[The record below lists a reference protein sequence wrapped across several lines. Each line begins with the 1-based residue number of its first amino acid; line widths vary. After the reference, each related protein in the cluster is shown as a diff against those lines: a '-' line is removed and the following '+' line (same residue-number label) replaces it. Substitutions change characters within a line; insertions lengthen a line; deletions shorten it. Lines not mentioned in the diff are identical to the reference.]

1 MKGVSY
7 LTDESNEKIAVQI
20 DLKKNRKLWEDF
32 YDYTLAVKRK
42 NEPTKEWIKV
52 KAGLRKK
59 KLI

>member
-32 YDYTLAVKRK
+32 YDYSLAVKRK
-42 NEPTKEWIKV
+42 DEPTKRWAGV
-52 KAGLRKK
+52 KAVLKK
-59 KLI
+59 KN